1 MAGMLLTLRSAKYA
15 RNAVFAGPI
24 HVTRGPGMPEVR
36 CLARQSG
43 LI

>member
-24 HVTRGPGMPEVR
+24 HVTRRPGMPEVR

-43 LI
+43 LT